1 MTAPPG
7 GSGPPSAPGPSAPG
21 PSAPGPSAPGAGTAA
36 PATVSRTSP
45 DAAAAAAG
53 ALPRGVHAGYA
64 LGSLATGAFGTV
76 PGLLLL
82 PYLTD
87 TLGVAAGLAALLVLL
102 PKAWDVLAN
111 PVAGRISDRT
121 RSRWGARRPY
131 LLFGGLALAVLFGSI
146 FAAPFGAG
154 PASGAYVAV
163 AFLATATAFAFF
175 QVPYVAMPA
184 ELTSDYAERTRMMT
198 WRIAVL
204 ALAILVAGA
213 VAPLVRDAAG
223 GGVAGHRWMGVFV
236 AALIALGAVGA
247 FLGTR
252 SAPQDAVA
260 ESEPSLRAQLTVV
273 ARNRPFRALLLCFV
287 VQSAGVATILAGVQY
302 FADHVLRDSAT
313 GPTVLFVCFVGP
325 ALVVMPLWS
334 RVGAR
339 VGKLAA
345 LVAASLILSA
355 GGLALVAA
363 PVLPS
368 PVIYLLVALLGVG
381 YAGQQVFALAMLPDC
396 IAYDTMRT
404 GRRQA
409 GVFTGVWTAGET
421 FGLALGPG
429 IYGLVLALT
438 GYVSSTTGTAAT
450 QSDTARLGVL
460 LGFTVLPALLIG
472 LATLLL
478 RPYDLTPTHLTPPTP
493 TPHPTPTPTPPPAT
507 ADHAVVAGTKAAE
520 THGKGATT
528 P

>member
-1 MTAPPG
+1 MSASPGAAGSPPDAGPPG
-7 GSGPPSAPGPSAPG
+7 EAPAGLPRRVHADR
-21 PSAPGPSAPGAGTAA
+21 PGAARPGSSPEATTGASRAA
-36 PATVSRTSP
+36 HP
-45 DAAAAAAG
+45 G
-53 ALPRGVHAGYA
+53 LPRKVHAGYA

-87 TLGVAAGLAALLVLL
+87 TLGVAAGVAALLVLL
-102 PKAWDVLAN
+102 PKAWDVLVN

-146 FAAPFGAG
+146 FAAPFGTG
-154 PASGAYVAV
+154 PAAGAYVAI

-184 ELTSDYAERTRMMT
+184 ELTDDYAERTRLMT
-198 WRIAVL
+198 WRVAVL

-213 VAPLVRDAAG
+213 VAPLVRDAG
-223 GGVAGHRWMGVFV
+223 GGAVPGHRWMGLFV

-252 SAPQDAVA
+252 SAPQGAIG
-260 ESEPSLRAQLTVV
+260 ESEPSLRAQLAV
-273 ARNRPFRALLLCFV
+273 AGRNRPFRALLLCFV

-302 FADHVLRDSAT
+302 FADQVLRDSTT
-313 GPTVLFVCFVGP
+313 GPTLLFVCFVGP
-325 ALVVMPLWS
+325 ALVVMPIWS

-339 VGKLAA
+339 LGKLAG
-345 LVAASLILSA
+345 LVAASLILAA
-355 GGLALVAA
+355 GGLALIAA
-363 PVLPS
+363 PVLPAA
-368 PVIYLLVALLGVG
+368 VIYLLVALIGVG
-381 YAGQQVFALAMLPDC
+381 YAGQQVFAMAMLPDC
-396 IAYDTMRT
+396 IAYDTART

-409 GVFTGVWTAGET
+409 GVFTGLWTAGET

-429 IYGLVLALT
+429 IYGLVLAVT
-438 GYVSSTTGTAAT
+438 GYVSSTTGTAAP
-450 QSDTARLGVL
+450 QPDTARLGVL
-460 LGFTVLPALLIG
+460 LGFTLLPALLIA

-478 RPYDLTPTHLTPPTP
+478 RPYNLTEARLTALT
-493 TPHPTPTPTPPPAT
+493 TRPAT
-507 ADHAVVAGTKAAE
+507 ADHGVVVGARAANHHEKGT
-520 THGKGATT
+520 TS